1 MRKEMDSY
9 QTSSHITYLCR
20 YHVIF
25 CPKYRRRILKDG
37 LDDFIK
43 KEFLRI
49 AERYKFEIIEMEVMP
64 DHVHLLISCNPRFGI
79 MKCISRL
86 KGDSTQSMHNFDPSL
101 KHRLPT
107 IWTRSAFVS
116 TVDSISTEIVKN
128 YIENQ
133 KTN

>member
-1 MRKEMDSY
+1 MEKY
-9 QTSSHITYLCR
+9 QTSSNITYLCR

-37 LDDFIK
+37 LDDFVK

-49 AERYKFEIIEMEVMP
+49 AEKYNFEIIEMEVMP
-64 DHVHLLISCNPRFGI
+64 DHVHLLISCNPHFGI
-79 MKCISRL
+79 MKCIARL
-86 KGDSTQSMHNFDPSL
+86 KGDSTQSMHDFDPSL

-116 TVDSISTEIVKN
+116 TVGSVSIETIKR